1 MREISLTKQEA
12 DALAFKLEDAGY
24 EKHERKIYHLYSKGR
39 ADATYIHYSLNIIR
53 STNSTEA
60 ESIIKKV
67 FGEPNGKA
75 SDSQDDR
82 YSSWFFNGYTG
93 KKGSTVY

>member
-1 MREISLTKQEA
+1 MRELSLTKQEA
-12 DALAFKLEDAGY
+12 DSLALKLENAGY
-24 EKHERKIYHLYSKGR
+24 EKHEMKQYNRFSKVR

-53 STNSTEA
+53 STVNSEA
-60 ESIIKKV
+60 DLIIKRV
-67 FGEPNGKA
+67 IGEPNGKA

-93 KKGSTVY
+93 KKGSVV